1 VTVIPAPVAD
11 FRAAAD
17 TLRDAAMAAQP
28 GTDTV
33 PLPAN
38 VVHAFA
44 NWLDSAGSDAE
55 DRGGADPM
63 ALIAAM
69 QVLYPTLPLAS
80 GALASG
86 DEVDQ

>member
-1 VTVIPAPVAD
+1 MNLPTPVAD

-17 TLRDAAMAAQP
+17 TLRDAAMAARP

-33 PLPAN
+33 PLPLS

-44 NWLDSAGSDAE
+44 NWLDDAGNDAE
-55 DRGGADPM
+55 ELGAPDPM
-63 ALIAAM
+63 ALIAAV
-69 QVLYPTLPLAS
+69 QVLYPRSALAS